1 MDLKPLID
9 KLAAD
14 GFGTFGT
21 DLFIFQMPPAP
32 RQAILLRER
41 LQGTPI
47 NHELPGYF
55 RTIFQ
60 MVVRHASYVDGMALA
75 KQVSAALTVRQEGTA
90 IGPLTVNYIRAQT
103 EPVGFP
109 VSEGNLIE
117 FSVFFD
123 ACYTV

>member
-9 KLAAD
+9 KLAD
-14 GFGTFGT
+14 EGFGIFGT
-21 DLFIFQMPPAP
+21 DLFIFQMPPGP
-32 RQAILLRER
+32 RQAIMLRER

-60 MVVRHASYVDGMALA
+60 MVVRHPSYVDGMALA
-75 KQVSAALTVRQEGTA
+75 KQVSAALAVTQEGTVV
-90 IGPLTVNYIRAQT
+90 GPQTFNYIRAQT

-123 ACYTV
+123 VCYTV